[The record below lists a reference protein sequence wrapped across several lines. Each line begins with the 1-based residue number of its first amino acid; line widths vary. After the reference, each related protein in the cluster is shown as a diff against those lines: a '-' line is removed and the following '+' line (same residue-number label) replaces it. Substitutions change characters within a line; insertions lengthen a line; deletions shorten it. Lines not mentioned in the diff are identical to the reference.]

1 MSDIHLDLRVVEP
14 FSDYASA
21 DENSTHLF
29 RPTSE
34 MTLSNSSAQNLVY
47 VTQRSPLA
55 TELRALSQPALSG
68 SISQYPNY
76 VYPVGGIPS
85 YIYHVELGINQQ
97 HSDFIRRNVEW
108 LYTGFA
114 IHQRVNTTTEATAG
128 MGHSTCTASKA
139 AGNLYGASKSATL
152 VVVKMPGLNEA
163 SVYEVLD
170 TVIDDIT
177 DKHREK
183 TSVVS
188 ISWGSIGGVTP
199 AFIESPLGRRLRNQ
213 IHVLID
219 MGVLIVCAAGEA
231 AQARTPAGGL
241 RTFVDTY
248 PALLAGSTPSWAG
261 QFFVV
266 GNSDINGVRY
276 PTSQLSQNPTEPQVY
291 APGVQIKCACSTA
304 SRGYM
309 TGTGN
314 SFCMSPLSN
323 IWSLTDRSISS
334 RTSRSWRPCRSA
346 FYGTICSR
354 TSGLVEKTGWRKR
367 YLEFSS

>member
-1 MSDIHLDLRVVEP
+1 
-14 FSDYASA
+14 
-21 DENSTHLF
+21 
-29 RPTSE
+29 
-34 MTLSNSSAQNLVY
+34 MTLSNSSAQNFGY

-68 SISQYPNY
+68 PISQYPNY

-97 HSDFIRRNVEW
+97 HSDFTGRNVEW

-114 IHQRVNTTTEATAG
+114 IHQRVNTPTEAAAG

-139 AGNLYGASKSATL
+139 AGKLYGASKSATL
-152 VVVKMPGLNEA
+152 VVVKMPALEEA

-170 TVIDDIT
+170 TVIDDIIH
-177 DKHREK
+177 KHREM

-188 ISWGSIGGVTP
+188 ISWGTIGGVTP
-199 AFIESPLGRRLRNQ
+199 VFLQSPLGRHLEDQ
-213 IHVLID
+213 IHALIH

-231 AQARTPAGGL
+231 AQVRTPAGRL
-241 RTFVDTY
+241 RTVVDTY
-248 PALLAGSTPSWAG
+248 PALLGSTPSWEG

-276 PTSQLSQNPTEPQVY
+276 PTSQISQNPTEPQVY
-291 APGVQIKCACSTA
+291 APGVEIKCASSTA
-304 SRGYM
+304 PRGYM

-314 SFCMSPLSN
+314 SFCMSSLWD
-323 IWSLTDRSISS
+323 IWFLTDRSIAS
-334 RTSRSWRPCRSA
+334 RTTRCWRPCRSA
-346 FYGTICSR
+346 LHGTICFR
-354 TSGLVEKTGWRKR
+354 TPGLVEKTGWRKR
-367 YLEFSS
+367 RLEFSSWSWKPSRPSEW